1 MRTTRPADLPR
12 SIDFMLADMSG
23 VPRGKVIDGTRFEDG
38 ELPHMAA
45 AVFFQTV
52 TGDYGDVFNTYNP
65 KDEDIQL
72 DPDWSTYRLAPWR
85 NDPHGQV
92 ICRAL
97 DKNRVPLPY
106 DPRQALKVMLDRYA
120 SRGLYPAMAP
130 EVEFYLLE
138 PSSDWTTALKPA
150 PGRNPRMSGA
160 TESFSIDGL
169 DRFEDFVDRIMQ
181 VCEEARLEVTDVVTE
196 MGPAQLELNF
206 QHADAL
212 SRADQLFLLK
222 RAVRATAED
231 LGYAAT
237 FMAKPLEGLPGNGL
251 HVHTSMLDAA
261 GENVFALRNGEA
273 PPMLRWF
280 IGGLQRW
287 LPVVFALIAP
297 NVNSYKR
304 FVPDSSA
311 PINLHWGYDN
321 RTAGIRVPYGKDSAG
336 RVECRVAGADANP
349 YLFFAA
355 TLAAGWMGLEQQLEP
370 TSPFTGDAYELPA
383 DLPRDLWTALAALQ
397 SSKEVR
403 LLLGDPL
410 VDVFVSVKQAE
421 LHHYR
426 DTLSPW
432 ERRYLLDL

>member
-1 MRTTRPADLPR
+1 MTASKPVNLPK
-12 SIDFMLADMSG
+12 SVDFMVADMSG

-38 ELPHMAA
+38 ELPHMAN
-45 AVFFQTV
+45 AVFFQAV
-52 TGDYGDVFNTYNP
+52 TGEYGDATTRYNP
-65 KDEDIQL
+65 KDEDIL
-72 DPDWSTYRLAPWR
+72 LAPDWDTYRPVPWR
-85 NDPHGQV
+85 GEEHGQV

-97 DKNRVPLPY
+97 NKNRQPVPY
-106 DPRQALKVMLDRYA
+106 DPRHALSMVLERYA
-120 SRGLYPAMAP
+120 SRGLFPAMAP

-138 PSSDWTTALKPA
+138 PSADWNAELRSA
-150 PGRNPRMSGA
+150 RGRNPRMGGA
-160 TESFSIDGL
+160 TDSFSIDGL
-169 DRFEDFVDRIMQ
+169 DRFEEFVDELMRI
-181 VCEEARLEVTDVVTE
+181 CEVARLEVTDVVTE

-206 QHADAL
+206 QHADAM

-231 LGYAAT
+231 HGYVAT
-237 FMAKPLEGLPGNGL
+237 FMAKPLEGMPGNGL
-251 HVHTSMLDAA
+251 HVHTSMLDAS
-261 GENVFALRNGEA
+261 GRNVFTLEDGVA
-273 PPMLRWF
+273 PPMLRHF
-280 IGGLQRW
+280 ISGLQRW

-321 RTAGIRVPYGKDSAG
+321 RTAGIRVPYGKDNAG
-336 RVECRVAGADANP
+336 RVESRVAGADANP
-349 YLFFAA
+349 YLHFAA
-355 TLAAGWMGLEQQLEP
+355 TLAAGWLGLEQQVEP

-383 DLPRDLWTALAALQ
+383 DLPRDLWTALAALGA
-397 SSKEVR
+397 SREVR
-403 LLLGDPL
+403 SLLGDPL
-410 VDVFVSVKQAE
+410 VDVFISVKQAE